1 MRTFARTF
9 ASLVRWTNFMPRHV
23 TIKEVAAVAGIS
35 YQTVSKVLNHQVKVS
50 KQTEERIWTAA
61 NELGYHPNFIARSLR
76 SQCSG
81 MIGFSWEPTPPDQT
95 NQIYSQ
101 FMESIIHYSE
111 SVGYHIL
118 AFPYKPGGE
127 WINAYRNLIETNRVD
142 GFILSSVEY
151 EDTRITFLQEQKFPF
166 VAFGRSNPEWKFP
179 YIDVDGAAGMRMVVE
194 HLVSQGHRR
203 IAILNWSEA
212 KSTSVGKNR
221 MKGCMEALKNAG
233 IDTPPQW
240 IARGEGDFPFAYQS
254 SVQWLDLPPAQ
265 RPTAIVAFSD
275 IMAIGAMNAAL
286 NLGVRVGIDL
296 AITGFDDS
304 PLMQYLIPNLTSVR
318 QPIWEVG
325 RTVAEMLQGILN
337 GNPPQ
342 NQAVLLEPTLIVRDS
357 SSQPARSS

>member
-1 MRTFARTF
+1 MAR
-9 ASLVRWTNFMPRHV
+9 HI
-23 TIKEVAAVAGIS
+23 TIKEVAAAAGIS

-50 KQTEERIWTAA
+50 KQTEERIRTAA
-61 NELGYHPNFIARSLR
+61 DELGYHPNSIARSLR

-81 MIGFSWEPTPPDQT
+81 MIGFSWEPTAPDQA

-118 AFPYKPGGE
+118 PFPYKPGVE
-127 WINAYRNLIETNRVD
+127 WIDAYRNLIDTNRVD
-142 GFILSSVEY
+142 GFILSSIEY
-151 EDTRITFLQEQKFPF
+151 EDARITFLQEQKFPF
-166 VAFGRSNPEWKFP
+166 VAFGRSNPEWQFP
-179 YIDVDGAAGMRMVVE
+179 YVDVDGAAGMRIVVE
-194 HLVSQGHRR
+194 HLVSQGYRR
-203 IAILNWSEA
+203 IAILNWSET
-212 KSTSVGKNR
+212 KSSSVGKDR

-240 IARGEGDFPFAYQS
+240 IARGDGDFPFAYQS

-275 IMAIGAMNAAL
+275 IMALGAMNAAM

-304 PLMQYLIPNLTSVR
+304 NLMQYMIPSLTSVR

-325 RTVAEMLQGILN
+325 RTAVVMLQGILN
-337 GNPPQ
+337 GNSPRI
-342 NQAVLLEPTLIVRDS
+342 QAVLLEPTLIVRAS
-357 SSQPARSS
+357 SSQPARLF